1 MDIETRNE
9 IVKVYNLLNKDLKNI
24 NKISMVLSFWLEIFS
39 SCIENEISLKEN
51 TLSILTELEN
61 EEGII
66 QERKL
71 NSSVNIFNRFKRH
84 ILRYLRFFPLKK
96 GILISG
102 YSKKIDFLKRIITE
116 QKLMKIDLIFDE
128 QKKEVFFKD
137 LKFLENHKDFLKFKK
152 SLPNVFFSKPIKP
165 INFPSKLSGSPVS
178 FLKEDIFKVLF
189 LDKEIYF
196 IGIQHGG
203 GFGELNSFKI
213 EDFEISF
220 SDKYYFWGLG
230 PKNITQNRFKI
241 KKIENRKI
249 EEICFLGT
257 TKLSK
262 TYSKIIDIEKIEY
275 EEVLERRNKISKSL
289 DFLSAK
295 FMVSPK
301 NKNRNHGVPQNI
313 KEDNMFLQSEVNE
326 KYLENKLFIID
337 WIGHTFFYQAIY
349 GSIPFIIIFK
359 RSWLDKLSDNFLE
372 VIKILRSKNILYFT
386 DEEEAFQMRIY
397 DLYDKKKYNSEV
409 FSTLRKYLSNKIV

>member
-1 MDIETRNE
+1 MDIEIRNE
-9 IVKVYNLLNKDLKNI
+9 IVRVYSFHNKDLKNI
-24 NKISMVLSFWLEIFS
+24 NKISLLLSFWLEIFS
-39 SCIENEISLKEN
+39 SSIKNEISLKDN
-51 TLSILTELEN
+51 MLSILTELEN

-71 NSSVNIFNRFKRH
+71 NSSISIFNKFKRH

-116 QKLMKIDLIFDE
+116 QKLMKMELIFDE

-137 LKFLENHKDFLKFKK
+137 LKFLENHADFLKLKK

-165 INFPSKLSGSPVS
+165 KNFPSKLSGSPIS
-178 FLKEDIFKVLF
+178 FFKEDKFKALF
-189 LDKEIYF
+189 IDKEIHF

-203 GFGELNSFKI
+203 GFGELNNFKI

-262 TYSKIIDIEKIEY
+262 TYSQIIGTEKIEY
-275 EEVLERRNKISKSL
+275 EQVLERRKKISKSL
-289 DFLSAK
+289 DSLSLK

-301 NKNRNHGVPQNI
+301 NKIRNHGVPQNI
-313 KEDNMFLQSEVNE
+313 KENNTFLQSEVNE

-359 RSWLDKLSDNFLE
+359 RSWLDKFSNNFIEL
-372 VIKILRSKNILYFT
+372 INILRNKNILYFT

-397 DLYDKKKYNSEV
+397 DLYDKRKYNLEV
-409 FSTLRKYLSNKIV
+409 FSTIRNYLSNKNV